1 MVGDEAEARANLSW
15 GPDTLAAMVDSL
27 SNPCGEL
34 SPDDM
39 VGDAAGARAN
49 LSWGPDTLAGMAK
62 LRSHELFLGET
73 TTRRLSARRASSG
86 IFEAGTQRTRI
97 CHSPQIG

>member
-1 MVGDEAEARANLSW
+1 MANSE
-15 GPDTLAAMVDSL
+15 SHQ
-27 SNPCGEL
+27 SGEL
-34 SPDDM
+34 SPDGM
-39 VGDAAGARAN
+39 VGDGAKARAN